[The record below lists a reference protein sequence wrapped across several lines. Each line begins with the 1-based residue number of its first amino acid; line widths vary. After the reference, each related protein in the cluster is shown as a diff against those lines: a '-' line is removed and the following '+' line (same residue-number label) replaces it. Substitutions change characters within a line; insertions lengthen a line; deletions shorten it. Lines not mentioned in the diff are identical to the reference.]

1 MRAKTKAKK
10 RKPAAKKRKSS
21 SKKKKR
27 PVKRKKKSSVKSSAL
42 VPQKHGGALLPGAG
56 GGPQPGA
63 GRPPSKIREAAR
75 LAFAERL
82 EVLTGIADGD
92 KERSADRIAA
102 MKVLADTG
110 GVDKIALTVE
120 EQPET
125 EWTPERT
132 AEMWERIQRIK
143 TITQL
148 EKLLVA
154 ASKKQKPKERE

>member
-1 MRAKTKAKK
+1 MAKARPKK
-10 RKPAAKKRKSS
+10 RKPAARKKRKS
-21 SKKKKR
+21 
-27 PVKRKKKSSVKSSAL
+27 PVKRKKQSSVKSSAL

-110 GVDKIALTVE
+110 GVDKIALTVD

-148 EKLLVA
+148 ERLLVA
-154 ASKKQKPKERE
+154 ASKKQKGSLKDNK